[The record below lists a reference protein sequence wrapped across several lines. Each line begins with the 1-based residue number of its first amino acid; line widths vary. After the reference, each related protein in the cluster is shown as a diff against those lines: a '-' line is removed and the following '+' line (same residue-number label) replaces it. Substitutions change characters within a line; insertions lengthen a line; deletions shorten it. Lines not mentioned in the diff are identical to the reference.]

1 MLAVRRQRISAPT
14 WSRGARPRSRGAR
27 FAQLTPAACVV
38 AGFMVG
44 CAAVVASAS
53 MAWAWSGAARPAVSR
68 TVLVTSLGDFGT
80 GTLRWAIGQ
89 ADSSAPGSTTA
100 IDFSVTGIISV
111 ASALPAISAD
121 VSIDGQS
128 APGYRPGGPPLVA
141 VNFGGRPGLRF
152 APGSRG
158 SQLLGI
164 AADDAGGNAVT
175 LDAGFITLNADYI
188 GLDLLGAAAGNQ
200 GDGIYASARSGGDRI
215 GLNPAGDPGVV
226 GNVISGNSGNG
237 IVLAGSSGDTVAA
250 NRIGTSPDGLSAVG
264 NGGDGILITARA
276 DGNEIG
282 GTKFTDPLTGQA
294 NNPTGTKGTVPPVF
308 VVPPLGNLI
317 SGNSRDGVTISAGS
331 RGNVL
336 NGNFIGTAASGNA
349 PLGNGGNGVW
359 IDGASRNSLVG
370 CKFVNN
376 PFVYYNVLSGNR
388 RNGLRITNSGHVTV
402 QGNFFGI
409 GANNTALV
417 GNRLDGIL
425 VDGTSANTQVGGVIP
440 LGNVSAGNG
449 ANGIAVTG
457 RVHGFVTFNTFGG
470 LLAFKGA
477 APNRNDGLLVTSTGG
492 DNLARTNVFSGNAR
506 NGIELAGNASGVTI
520 DPDIAGLS
528 TNGMSAL
535 PNGGDGLLIT
545 GTAHSNT
552 VGGSRRS
559 VIPQDTF
566 AGNRGYGV
574 VITGRAHG
582 NRVFGSY
589 IGTQLLG
596 LRRMPN
602 GKGGVLVGGNA
613 HGNVVGG
620 GRTLPSNIISGNTGN
635 GVTLGRRTTRNFVIR
650 NYIGLDRIGRRLP
663 NTGRPVADYGRR
675 NTVRANRTRPARWRR

>member
-1 MLAVRRQRISAPT
+1 MLAVRRRPISAPER
-14 WSRGARPRSRGAR
+14 SRGARPRTRRAR
-27 FAQLTPAACVV
+27 FPQLTPAGCVV
-38 AGFMVG
+38 AGFTVG

-53 MAWAWSGAARPAVSR
+53 MAWAWSGAAPPAASR
-68 TVLVTSLGDFGT
+68 TIRVTSLGDSGP

-89 ADSSAPGSTTA
+89 ADSSAPAFTTT
-100 IDFSVTGIISV
+100 IDFGVTGIIPLS
-111 ASALPAISAD
+111 SALPAISAD

-141 VNFGGRPGLRF
+141 VNFAGRPGLRF

-158 SQLLGI
+158 SRLLGI
-164 AADDAGGNAVT
+164 AADSAGGNGVT

-200 GDGIYASARSGGDRI
+200 GDGIYASARSRGDQI
-215 GLNPAGDPGVV
+215 GLNPDGDPGVV
-226 GNVISGNSGNG
+226 GNVISGNGGDG

-282 GTKFTDPLTGQA
+282 GTTFTDPLTGQA
-294 NNPTGTKGTVPPVF
+294 NNPTGSKGTVPPVF

-317 SGNSRDGVTISAGS
+317 SGNSHDGVTISAGS

-336 NGNFIGTAASGNA
+336 NGNFIGTTASGNA
-349 PLGNGGNGVW
+349 ALGNGGNGVW
-359 IDGASRNSLVG
+359 IDGADRDSLVG
-370 CKFVNN
+370 CKFINN

-388 RNGLRITNSGHVTV
+388 RSGLRITNSNRVTV

-457 RVHGFVTFNTFGG
+457 RAHGFITFNTFGG

-477 APNRNDGLLVTSTGG
+477 APNGNDGLLVTSTGG
-492 DNLARTNVFSGNAR
+492 HNLARTNVFSGNAR

-528 TNGMSAL
+528 TNGKSAL
-535 PNGGDGLLIT
+535 PNGGDGLLIK
-545 GTAHSNT
+545 GTAHGNT
-552 VGGSRRS
+552 IGGSRRS

-566 AGNRGYGV
+566 AGNRRYGV
-574 VITGRAHG
+574 AITGRAHG
-582 NRVFGSY
+582 NRVFGSF
-589 IGTQLLG
+589 IGTQIFG

-602 GKGGVLVGGNA
+602 RKGGVLVGGNA

-620 GRTLPSNIISGNTGN
+620 GGPLPSNIISGNTGN
-635 GVTLGRRTTRNFVIR
+635 GVTLARRTTRNFVIR

-675 NTVRANRTRPARWRR
+675 NTVRANRTRPARRRR